1 LRQDPRRLSV
11 RIYVVRHGEAEDD
24 VEDAY
29 GGCANFRLTDAGRE
43 QAAAVA
49 AGLKASGLQAIFSS
63 PLARAVET
71 AEILGKGLG
80 GGIPL
85 NVLPDLRE
93 RNSYGVLSGV
103 PKARAAEIFGY
114 ILAELNEK
122 PGYSREP
129 LLGAEE
135 FDEFVERVRRGF
147 ETVVEKAL
155 SGGYESVAIVTHG
168 KFTQALCE
176 FVFKFGDKV
185 DLDLSDV
192 LAVDY
197 LPARATIATN

>member
-1 LRQDPRRLSV
+1 
-11 RIYVVRHGEAEDD
+11 VRHGEAEDD

-29 GGCANFRLTDAGRE
+29 GGCANFRLTAAGRE
-43 QAAAVA
+43 QAAANA
-49 AGLKASGLQAIFSS
+49 ARLEASGTQAIFSS

-71 AEILGKGLG
+71 AEILNKGLG
-80 GGIPL
+80 GNVPL
-85 NVLPDLRE
+85 SVLPDLRE

-103 PKARAAEIFGY
+103 PKARAAEIFDY
-114 ILAELNEK
+114 ILAELEEK

-129 LLGAEE
+129 VLGAED

-147 ETVVEKAL
+147 DVVLERAVGK
-155 SGGYESVAIVTHG
+155 GYDCVVIVTHG

-176 FVFKFGDKV
+176 FVFKLGDKV

-197 LPARATIATN
+197 VPAQATIAAH